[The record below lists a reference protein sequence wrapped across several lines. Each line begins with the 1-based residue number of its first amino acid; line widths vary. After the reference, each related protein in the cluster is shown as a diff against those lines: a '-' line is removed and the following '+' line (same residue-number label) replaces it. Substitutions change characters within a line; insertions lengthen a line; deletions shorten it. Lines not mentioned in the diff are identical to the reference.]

1 MRKTIIYRHWQP
13 GDDDAVLELLVP
25 SKQLSS
31 EDSYKNKF
39 RNWPVE
45 AEGIRLALVGKRVVG
60 HVLGMHIPFL
70 IEEKV
75 QKFGMVTLV
84 HVAPNE
90 RRQGIATRLM
100 QELHAHFQRKGYRG
114 SILDTDEEAA
124 IRFYQKVGYHQFTR
138 RLQTAL
144 PPNPNSSQLTWTE
157 VNLKD
162 LNTLAQLNE
171 RWARYNFP
179 TSYDHQSIK
188 VHRYNMRG
196 YRVLCHGGYIVGYAE
211 WGEPSKHRPQGSIRD
226 PIVPDLEPMEVIASV
241 QAAIPVTRMWET
253 AEGGKYEERLRS
265 CGCTFELTTVVLML
279 ISFGQEID
287 LTSYHKTAWW

>member
-1 MRKTIIYRHWQP
+1 MKTTLQVKGDLCITQLHTDIGSP

-31 EDSYKNKF
+31 EDSYRNKF

-45 AEGIRLALVGKRVVG
+45 AEGIRLALVGKRIVG
-60 HVLGMHIPFL
+60 HVLGMHIPFF

-84 HVAPNE
+84 HVAPNK

-100 QELHAHFQRKGYRG
+100 QEPHAHFQRKRYRG

-138 RLQTAL
+138 HLQTAL
-144 PPNPNSSQLTWTE
+144 PPNPNSSQLTWTK

-162 LNTLAQLNE
+162 LNALAQLNE

-179 TSYDHQSIK
+179 TNYDHQSMK

-196 YRVLCHGGYIVGYAE
+196 YRVLRHGGNIVGYAE

-226 PIVPDLEPMEVIASV
+226 P
-241 QAAIPVTRMWET
+241 
-253 AEGGKYEERLRS
+253 YRS
-265 CGCTFELTTVVLML
+265 RFGTDGSNC
-279 ISFGQEID
+279 ISTGSD
-287 LTSYHKTAWW
+287 SCYTYVGNSRRRKV